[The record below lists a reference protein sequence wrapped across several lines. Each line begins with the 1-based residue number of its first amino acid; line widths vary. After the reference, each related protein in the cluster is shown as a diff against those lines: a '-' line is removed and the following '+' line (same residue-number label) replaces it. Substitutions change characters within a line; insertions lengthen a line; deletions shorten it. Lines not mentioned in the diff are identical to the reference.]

1 MSQQNNPPKSHHY
14 VPESYLKRFTDV
26 NGHLHIRDT
35 ARNQTRYQIP
45 KKIMKVDKYYRQ
57 AWAPSG
63 INPNILEDGLA
74 SGIEAQ
80 IKGVI
85 DCLIET
91 PENLTDE
98 NASTLL
104 VYLEIQRIRVPR
116 QAVWAKELMR
126 ETILRLAP
134 PDITAQINSGA
145 FQLIMKDSARF
156 DYMRMAV
163 GSIHPWLARMEWEIF
178 EAEAGSSFITT
189 DSPVSF
195 YNSACPPPAEAGL
208 GLAGTKVFFPLSS
221 RKLLLMRH
229 PECRSESPLTI
240 LAEPVA
246 QSCTVALSYGA
257 VWDVNVVSKTNW
269 KLARLAHELF
279 VADCEVTLKQGELFG
294 AESVSNFN

>member
-1 MSQQNNPPKSHHY
+1 MSQRLNAAKSHHY
-14 VPESYLKRFTDV
+14 VPESYLKRFTDAK
-26 NGHLHIRDT
+26 GYLHIRDT

-45 KKIMKVDKYYRQ
+45 KKIMKVDAYYRQ

-63 INPNILEDGLA
+63 IDPNVLEDGLA
-74 SGIEAQ
+74 SGIEDQ
-80 IKGVI
+80 IKEVI

-98 NASTLL
+98 YATTLL

-116 QAVWAKELMR
+116 QAAWAKELMR

-134 PDITAQINSGA
+134 ADITAQINSGA
-145 FQLIMKDSARF
+145 FQLTMKDSARF
-156 DYMRMAV
+156 DYMRMAI

-195 YNSACPPPAEAGL
+195 YNPACPPPAEAGL

-240 LAEPVA
+240 LAKPTA
-246 QSCTVALSYGA
+246 QSCTVALSHGA
-257 VWDVNVVSKTNW
+257 IWDASVVNSTNW

-279 VADCEVTLKQGELFG
+279 VADSEVVLKQGELL
-294 AESVSNFN
+294 